1 MAMKCFSVNIKIL
14 LLLTLFIPSVGFS
27 QSKTGIFDPFGYG
40 AKGDGRT
47 LDTKAI
53 QAAIDDCHNAGGG
66 TVYLHQ
72 GIFVSGTIYLKS
84 NVTLQV
90 EAGAV
95 LRGSNNLD
103 DFPIIPSKYP
113 SYTGEMV
120 TNKMLIYAEDARNI
134 TICGRGTIDGNGDH
148 WKDGPYG
155 SPSFSVRPRIIHFRA
170 CSNIRISE
178 ITLYNSASWV
188 QSYQSCQNLVVDG
201 ITVDSREN
209 KDIEKERFAD
219 ARGRNTDGLDLVD
232 CQKVRVANCLI
243 NSGDDAI
250 VIKSFSPGE
259 TCQDITI
266 TNCIVSSNA
275 SGIKIGT
282 ETAGM
287 FRDIT
292 VQNCVVY
299 DTRGD
304 ALSIMTTDG
313 ARIERI
319 NMSDITIRNI
329 KGTAIFVGLGCRN
342 RPYRKGA
349 EINEPWLKDITF
361 SDIMATAVASDYC
374 CSVNG
379 MASRKVE
386 NISLRNIDIQ
396 FEGGKSKDHA
406 PAVVPEQEKAYP
418 NGRMFGK
425 LPAFGFF
432 IRHTKNVTLEN
443 VALRVA
449 GEDQRPAL
457 WCDDV
462 EQLDVKQLKAQGSVQ
477 SSELIR
483 LVNARGITITD
494 SRPVSPV
501 PIFVSVY
508 GDQSKDI
515 VLKDNFIRNAGTSVF
530 FEKQKPAGFIEIGS
544 IK

>member
-1 MAMKCFSVNIKIL
+1 MNNRAFFKNERNSLLFYEKKLERQIANFKKIGVFGQTLNI
-14 LLLTLFIPSVGFS
+14 G
-27 QSKTGIFDPFGYG
+27 
-40 AKGDGRT
+40 
-47 LDTKAI
+47 
-53 QAAIDDCHNAGGG
+53 
-66 TVYLHQ
+66 
-72 GIFVSGTIYLKS
+72 
-84 NVTLQV
+84 
-90 EAGAV
+90 
-95 LRGSNNLD
+95 
-103 DFPIIPSKYP
+103 
-113 SYTGEMV
+113 
-120 TNKMLIYAEDARNI
+120 
-134 TICGRGTIDGNGDH
+134 
-148 WKDGPYG
+148 
-155 SPSFSVRPRIIHFRA
+155 
-170 CSNIRISE
+170 
-178 ITLYNSASWV
+178 
-188 QSYQSCQNLVVDG
+188 
-201 ITVDSREN
+201 EN
-209 KDIEKERFAD
+209 KEIEKETFAD

-287 FRDIT
+287 FRYIT
-292 VQNCVVY
+292 IRNCVVY

-313 ARIERI
+313 ARIEGI
-319 NMSDITIRNI
+319 SMSDITIRNI

-342 RPYRKGA
+342 RPYREGA
-349 EINEPWLKDITF
+349 EIDKPWLKDITL

-386 NISLRNIDIQ
+386 KILLKNIDIQ
-396 FEGGKSKDHA
+396 FEGGKPKDHA
-406 PAVVPEQEKAYP
+406 PSVVPEREKAYP

-432 IRHTKNVTLEN
+432 IRHAKNVTLEN

-462 EQLDVKQLKAQGSVQ
+462 AQLEVKLLKAQGSVQ

-494 SRPVSPV
+494 SRPISPV
-501 PIFVSVY
+501 PVFVSVY
-508 GDQSKDI
+508 GDQSKNI

-530 FEKQKPAGFIEIGS
+530 FEKQKPAGFIEISS